1 MSSETT
7 AWTDKLKRMALFAE
21 IVDSGS
27 LSAAARRLG
36 STPSAVSQQLRLL
49 EEALGLVL
57 LHRSTRRLTLTEAGE
72 RYYPACAAMVAQARS
87 ADQALERLRDE
98 PEGELRLAAPIGFG
112 ELLASALEPL
122 RRHPRLRLHLLLD
135 DTPIDLIGERVDLA
149 LRVGRF
155 TDSSLVA
162 RRLGELQRQLCAAPR
177 YLAERGWPRHPGELA
192 GHDWLGLPPR
202 GTAVDTLSFQGP
214 QGEREEVRVEARLLA
229 SQVTALQ
236 AMALAG
242 WGLYVGMADDVR
254 QAQAERSACARA
266 AGLAAGAGGGVC
278 GHAPARRTTGQGAP
292 CAAGPAAA
300 LRGPAGLSAS
310 YSAASFA
317 MPQATTPT
325 CTRLSRMPAM
335 CRRRKLGMAE
345 ASPPAIRSRSASM
358 RGTTQRRTA
367 KTKAATPPMA
377 SPTAT
382 RPTASWPRPPRLAAT
397 TTTE

>member
-1 MSSETT
+1 MNDTT

-27 LSAAARRLG
+27 ISAAARRVG
-36 STPSAVSQQLRLL
+36 STPSALSQQLRLL
-49 EEALGLVL
+49 EQALGLVL
-57 LHRSTRRLTLTEAGE
+57 LNRSTRRITLTEAGE

-112 ELLASALEPL
+112 ELLATALEPL

-177 YLAERGWPRHPGELA
+177 YLAERGWPRHPSELA
-192 GHDWLGLPPR
+192 GFDWLGMPPR
-202 GTAVDTLSFQGP
+202 SGATETLTFHGA
-214 QGEREEVRVEARLLA
+214 QGEREEVRVEPRLLA

-242 WGLYVGMADDVR
+242 WGLYAGMADDVR
-254 QAQAERSACARA
+254 QAITEGRLTPVLPEWR
-266 AGLAAGAGGGVC
+266 LE
-278 GHAPARRTTGQGAP
+278 
-292 CAAGPAAA
+292 PAAVFAVTPRRGEQPAKVRHA
-300 LRGPAGLSAS
+300 LQALQQHF
-310 YSAASFA
+310 AA
-317 MPQATTPT
+317 
-325 CTRLSRMPAM
+325 
-335 CRRRKLGMAE
+335 
-345 ASPPAIRSRSASM
+345 PPA
-358 RGTTQRRTA
+358 
-367 KTKAATPPMA
+367 
-377 SPTAT
+377 
-382 RPTASWPRPPRLAAT
+382 
-397 TTTE
+397 

>member
-1 MSSETT
+1 MSDGT

-21 IVDSGS
+21 IVDGGS
-27 LSAAARRLG
+27 ISAAARRVG

-112 ELLASALEPL
+112 ELLSTALEPL

-135 DTPIDLIGERVDLA
+135 DTPIDLIAERVDLA

-155 TDSSLVA
+155 TDSALVA

-177 YLAERGWPRHPGELA
+177 YLAERGWPRHPGELV

-202 GTAVDTLSFQGP
+202 SGAVDTLSFQDA
-214 QGEREEVRVEARLLA
+214 QGKREEVRVEPRLLA

-236 AMALAG
+236 AMAVAG
-242 WGLYVGMADDVR
+242 WGLYVGMTDDVR
-254 QAQAERSACARA
+254 QAMAEGR
-266 AGLAAGAGGGVC
+266 LAPVLPDWRL
-278 GHAPARRTTGQGAP
+278 APAAVFAVTPRRGEQPAKVRHALQALQQHF
-292 CAAGPAAA
+292 AA
-300 LRGPAGLSAS
+300 
-310 YSAASFA
+310 
-317 MPQATTPT
+317 
-325 CTRLSRMPAM
+325 
-335 CRRRKLGMAE
+335 
-345 ASPPAIRSRSASM
+345 
-358 RGTTQRRTA
+358 
-367 KTKAATPPMA
+367 
-377 SPTAT
+377 
-382 RPTASWPRPPRLAAT
+382 RPD
-397 TTTE
+397 

>member
-1 MSSETT
+1 MSDAT

-27 LSAAARRLG
+27 ISAAARRVG
-36 STPSAVSQQLRLL
+36 TPSAVSQQLRLL

-57 LHRSTRRLTLTEAGE
+57 LHRSTRRITLTEAGE

-112 ELLASALEPL
+112 ELLSTALEPL

-155 TDSSLVA
+155 SDSALVA

-202 GTAVDTLSFQGP
+202 GSAVDALSFQDA
-214 QGEREEVRVEARLLA
+214 QGKREEVRVEPRLLA

-236 AMALAG
+236 AMAVAG
-242 WGLYVGMADDVR
+242 WGLYVGMTDDVR
-254 QAQAERSACARA
+254 QAMAEGR
-266 AGLAAGAGGGVC
+266 LAPVL
-278 GHAPARRTTGQGAP
+278 PDWRLE
-292 CAAGPAAA
+292 PAAVFAVTPRRGEQPAKVRHA
-300 LRGPAGLSAS
+300 LQALQQHF
-310 YSAASFA
+310 AA
-317 MPQATTPT
+317 
-325 CTRLSRMPAM
+325 
-335 CRRRKLGMAE
+335 
-345 ASPPAIRSRSASM
+345 
-358 RGTTQRRTA
+358 
-367 KTKAATPPMA
+367 
-377 SPTAT
+377 
-382 RPTASWPRPPRLAAT
+382 RPG
-397 TTTE
+397 

>member
-1 MSSETT
+1 MSSDNT

-27 LSAAARRLG
+27 LSAAARRVG

-112 ELLASALEPL
+112 ELLAAALEPL

-177 YLAERGWPRHPGELA
+177 YLAERGWPRHPAELA

-202 GTAVDTLSFQGP
+202 GAADTLSFQGL
-214 QGEREEVRVEARLLA
+214 QGEREEVRVEARLFA

-236 AMALAG
+236 AMAVSG

-254 QAQAERSACARA
+254 QPMAEGR
-266 AGLAAGAGGGVC
+266 LAPVL
-278 GHAPARRTTGQGAP
+278 PDWRLE
-292 CAAGPAAA
+292 PAAVFAVTPRRGEQPAKVRHA
-300 LRGPAGLSAS
+300 LQALQQHF
-310 YSAASFA
+310 AA
-317 MPQATTPT
+317 
-325 CTRLSRMPAM
+325 
-335 CRRRKLGMAE
+335 
-345 ASPPAIRSRSASM
+345 
-358 RGTTQRRTA
+358 
-367 KTKAATPPMA
+367 
-377 SPTAT
+377 
-382 RPTASWPRPPRLAAT
+382 RPG
-397 TTTE
+397 

>member
-1 MSSETT
+1 MSSDNT

-27 LSAAARRLG
+27 MSAAARRLG

-112 ELLASALEPL
+112 ELLAAALEPL

-202 GTAVDTLSFQGP
+202 GAAVDTLSFQGL

-236 AMALAG
+236 AMAVAG

-254 QAQAERSACARA
+254 QPMAEGR
-266 AGLAAGAGGGVC
+266 LAPVL
-278 GHAPARRTTGQGAP
+278 PDWRLE
-292 CAAGPAAA
+292 PAAVFAVTPRRGEQPAKVRHA
-300 LRGPAGLSAS
+300 LEALQQHF
-310 YSAASFA
+310 AA
-317 MPQATTPT
+317 
-325 CTRLSRMPAM
+325 
-335 CRRRKLGMAE
+335 
-345 ASPPAIRSRSASM
+345 
-358 RGTTQRRTA
+358 
-367 KTKAATPPMA
+367 
-377 SPTAT
+377 
-382 RPTASWPRPPRLAAT
+382 RPG
-397 TTTE
+397 